1 MPYTPLQSTRTRSGC
16 FSPFGCCVIMAA
28 IIICVIL
35 TIYPNS
41 PFRPSLPNPFA
52 QPTPAHHHAKPAVRV
67 LSAYLGHGQDVRGTP
82 TLAASFVNQV
92 LAAAHS
98 PAQGTGQTL
107 YDLSRKSGID
117 DAYALAFFEQESQF
131 GTTGMARLT
140 HSLGNIRCS
149 AGYQCN
155 NGYRAY
161 NSWVA
166 GEADW
171 YQLIRTL
178 YIDTW
183 HLTTVEQIIP
193 IYAPESD
200 GNDVAGYIAA
210 VEQAVAH
217 WQRGEV

>member
-1 MPYTPLQSTRTRSGC
+1 M
-16 FSPFGCCVIMAA
+16 F
-28 IIICVIL
+28 
-35 TIYPNS
+35 
-41 PFRPSLPNPFA
+41 
-52 QPTPAHHHAKPAVRV
+52 
-67 LSAYLGHGQDVRGTP
+67 
-82 TLAASFVNQV
+82 

-107 YDLSRKSGID
+107 YDLSKQYGID

-131 GTTGMARLT
+131 GTTGMARFT

-149 AGYQCN
+149 AGYQCS

-171 YQLIRTL
+171 YQLIHSL

-193 IYAPESD
+193 IYAPTSD
-200 GNDVAGYIAA
+200 GNDVTGYIAA
-210 VEQAVAH
+210 VEQAVAL
-217 WQRGEV
+217 WQGGEV